1 MTYYSFVEAVTGAT
15 GWASLVCRILA
26 SNFIVRFFS
35 NPIERV
41 MRFIVDIDGI
51 HLDGCSMSYKEDAH
65 AFGGSHVV

>member
-1 MTYYSFVEAVTGAT
+1 
-15 GWASLVCRILA
+15 
-26 SNFIVRFFS
+26 
-35 NPIERV
+35 